1 MSQQIR
7 IFLILIRLLIAQS
20 SQYVTVTPG
29 KRGGG
34 GGGGGGQRPDHK
46 WSWLYKLKGNLYK

>member
-34 GGGGGGQRPDHK
+34 GGGGA
-46 WSWLYKLKGNLYK
+46 GNALITSGAGYIN